1 MEITYGDPAQ
11 ALYGAL
17 RYPAVVAMTAAE
29 RLRLIREALEAS
41 LPLRLRIA
49 LPRDLDE
56 LAEDV
61 LEAEGDDAL
70 SASAGQLAEWGRRYA
85 AMIRVRIA
93 VDAAGAAIGDVL
105 TVLRSAGERDRE
117 IQGRIR
123 WMRSVIADRVAELLN
138 DLAGDRGEGVDGV
151 QTAEA

>member
-1 MEITYGDPAQ
+1 MIHFILENRPHKLVYWQFSQVKTLCWEVRGSPHGSQRVGLCIPV
-11 ALYGAL
+11 
-17 RYPAVVAMTAAE
+17 VVAMTADPKNPNSE

-70 SASAGQLAEWGRRYA
+70 SASA
-85 AMIRVRIA
+85 
-93 VDAAGAAIGDVL
+93 
-105 TVLRSAGERDRE
+105 
-117 IQGRIR
+117 
-123 WMRSVIADRVAELLN
+123 ELLS
-138 DLAGDRGEGVDGV
+138 DLAGSERGEEGDGV
-151 QTAEA
+151 QAADPESPISA